1 MCPGDVSIASTVDEL
16 LAAVGK
22 AGPGKIIIKGHLTN
36 VPGFSLA
43 PGQGLEGADRQ
54 AIITFAP
61 DQDGLC
67 LSTDNTVCNL
77 RLETAPERRAIH
89 NDTQATHLGVMRLAD
104 VATIGQVQILARDQ
118 VRGGHLEVAGLDVIA
133 ADTRSRDERPQGFGV
148 RVIQGAFTLWNMQT
162 DPQVVVT
169 ADLIG
174 LSAGR
179 ASAPV
184 IGSGIFV
191 SGPDFAQGCLSI
203 RRLETGPIFSDG
215 RIPPGTPDVIT
226 GGVFT
231 VHGAYVDSVRNLGPV
246 TTYGVNDM
254 VLDNWGQVD
263 RWEADAKITS
273 FGPSGIGFVN
283 FGGLGWLKINA
294 PIETFGQGARGFNL
308 YAGTLNRAEFDRI
321 ATHADG
327 AVGVQVSQPMGP
339 LHVNR
344 GIETYGATGDSL
356 VKGVVVS
363 LSAVALSIKPGGSVA
378 EVVIA
383 GGVITHGKE
392 IAPLEIHGEIGS
404 LQISGGIRSSSN

>member
-1 MCPGDVSIASTVDEL
+1 MVTSRSVVSTVDEL

-22 AGPGKIIIKGHLTN
+22 ADAKRIVIQGHLAN
-36 VPGFSLA
+36 VQGFSLS
-43 PGQGLEGADRQ
+43 PGQVLEGKDQQ
-54 AIITFAP
+54 AAITFAP
-61 DQDGLC
+61 DQDGLR
-67 LSTDNTVCNL
+67 LSTDNSVCNL
-77 RLETAPERRAIH
+77 RLETTPAYRAIY
-89 NDTQATHLGVMRLAD
+89 NDTQVSSLGVIRLAD
-104 VATIGQVQILARDQ
+104 LATIGQVQILARDQ
-118 VRGGHLEVAGLDVIA
+118 VRSGHVEVARLDVVA
-133 ADTRSRDERPQGFGV
+133 ADTRSQGDRPQGFGV
-148 RVIQGAFTLWNMQT
+148 HVIQGAFTLWNMQA

-169 ADLIG
+169 ADLVG

-191 SGPDFAQGCLSI
+191 SGPGFDQGCLSV
-203 RRLETGPIFSDG
+203 RRLETGAVFSDG
-215 RIPPGTPDVIT
+215 RIPPGTPDVIS

-283 FGGLGWLKINA
+283 FGGLGWLKVNA

-308 YAGTLNRAEFDRI
+308 YSGTLNRAEFDRI
-321 ATHADG
+321 TTHADG

-363 LSAVALSIKPGGSVA
+363 LSAIALSIKPGGSVA

-383 GGVITHGKE
+383 GGVITHGKD

-404 LQISGGIRSSSN
+404 LQISGGIRSASN

>member
-1 MCPGDVSIASTVDEL
+1 MVTSRSVVSTVDEL
-16 LAAVGK
+16 HAAVGK
-22 AGPGKIIIKGHLTN
+22 ADAKRIVIQGHLAN
-36 VPGFSLA
+36 VQGFSLS
-43 PGQGLEGADRQ
+43 PGQVLEGKDQQ
-54 AIITFAP
+54 AAITFAP
-61 DQDGLC
+61 DQDGLR
-67 LSTDNTVCNL
+67 LSTDNSVCNL
-77 RLETAPERRAIH
+77 RLETTPAYRAIY
-89 NDTQATHLGVMRLAD
+89 NDTQVSSLGVIRLAD
-104 VATIGQVQILARDQ
+104 LATIGQVQILARDQ
-118 VRGGHLEVAGLDVIA
+118 VRSGHVEVARLDVVA
-133 ADTRSRDERPQGFGV
+133 ADTRSQGDRPQGFGV
-148 RVIQGAFTLWNMQT
+148 HVIQGAFTLWNMQA

-169 ADLIG
+169 ADLVG

-191 SGPDFAQGCLSI
+191 SGPGFDQGCLSV
-203 RRLETGPIFSDG
+203 RRLETGAVFSDG

-283 FGGLGWLKINA
+283 FGGLGWLKVNA

-308 YAGTLNRAEFDRI
+308 YSGTLNRAEFDRI
-321 ATHADG
+321 TTHADG

-363 LSAVALSIKPGGSVA
+363 LSAIALSIKPGGSVA

-383 GGVITHGKE
+383 GGVIAHGKD

-404 LQISGGIRSSSN
+404 LQISGGIRSASN

>member
-1 MCPGDVSIASTVDEL
+1 MDSSHSVVSSVDGL
-16 LAAVGK
+16 LAVVGK
-22 AGPGKIIIKGHLTN
+22 AETNHIVIQGQLTN
-36 VPGFSLA
+36 VPGFALA
-43 PGQGLEGADRQ
+43 PGQVLEGEDQQ
-54 AIITFAP
+54 AIIRFAP
-61 DQDGLC
+61 NQDGLR

-77 RLETAPERRAIH
+77 RLETTPEYRAIY
-89 NDTQATHLGVMRLAD
+89 NDTQVSGLGVIRLAD
-104 VATIGQVQILARDQ
+104 LVTIGQVQILARDQ
-118 VRGGHLEVAGLDVIA
+118 VRSGNVEVAGLDVVA
-133 ADTRSRDERPQGFGV
+133 ADTRSQGDRPEGFGV
-148 RVIQGAFTLWNMQT
+148 HVIQGAFTLWNMQA

-169 ADLIG
+169 ADLLG

-184 IGSGIFV
+184 IGSGVFV
-191 SGPDFAQGCLSI
+191 SGPGFDQGCLSV

-231 VHGAYVDSVRNLGPV
+231 VHGAFVDSVRNLGPV

-283 FGGLGWLKINA
+283 FGGLGWLKVNA

-308 YAGTLNRAEFDRI
+308 YAGTLNRAEFERI
-321 ATHADG
+321 TTHADG
-327 AVGVQVSQPMGP
+327 AVGVQVSKPMGP

-356 VKGVVVS
+356 VKGLVVS

-383 GGVITHGKE
+383 GGVITHGKD
-392 IAPLEIHGEIGS
+392 IAPLEVHGEIGS
-404 LQISGGIRSSSN
+404 LQISGGIRSASN